1 MLTECPMIRRCVAS
15 VASYWTSSKD
25 SLCVR
30 RSSRVWLTDRP
41 REMPSRVAR
50 MDGVAGMVSTG
61 KKKEKSARGGVPK
74 KEGCVGFRV

>member
-1 MLTECPMIRRCVAS
+1 MSDDSTMVAS

-25 SLCVR
+25 SLCVCS
-30 RSSRVWLTDRP
+30 SSRVWPTDRP
-41 REMPSRVAR
+41 REMPPRVAR

-74 KEGCVGFRV
+74 KNKKEGCVGFRV